1 MKLITLSAL
10 ALIAW
15 LIAIWLIKE
24 VPVQKSEEI
33 NYLEECLGL

>member
-1 MKLITLSAL
+1 MKLIILSTL

-15 LIAIWLIKE
+15 IIAIWLIKE
-24 VPVQKSEEI
+24 VPVKETEEV

>member
-1 MKLITLSAL
+1 MKLIVLATL

-24 VPVQKSEEI
+24 VPVKKSEEV
-33 NYLEECLGL
+33 NFLEECLRA